1 MADVQREKGSF
12 MRLSRRSF
20 LTGTA
25 AAAACSII
33 GLPRKSAAAETP
45 RQIIAGP
52 VTPMGSSAYDKLQLT
67 QAGIYAP
74 GGSRGFPQFSTLYDS
89 NYYDL
94 ALSLYLLSY
103 RIPGDTR
110 WLQAARTVAE
120 RWANDPYA
128 FASTSGAPPRTF
140 STLGLAVYYLD
151 TGSTKAKAV
160 VNSQA
165 ARGAQYFGIY
175 DGGSKDM
182 RESAYALMAMIASTI
197 IGGDDRSAEALKSLN
212 GLLAGQMSDG
222 RWQNHDNCAVSGSC
236 TPMVPAGYYTLN
248 YMMGLV
254 LESLIMY
261 DRAFGDSRI
270 VPALKA
276 GTNWLWSTQWV
287 PTVPGSSPT
296 FGAFQYADITSGSVN
311 TEPHANLSGLI
322 VPAWGYLY
330 AKTQNSTY
338 ATQGQ
343 TILNGMVAGNSQL
356 GLSGAGIYNVK
367 QFDQE
372 FRSSPRYLGF
382 VGGPASTPPPSTT
395 TLQAPTGLIVK

>member
-1 MADVQREKGSF
+1 MADVQQEKGSF
-12 MRLSRRSF
+12 MHLSRRSF

-25 AAAACSII
+25 AAAAFSLI
-33 GLPRKSAAAETP
+33 GLPKKSAGAETP
-45 RQIIAGP
+45 LQILTGP
-52 VTPMGSSAYDKLQLT
+52 VTPMGSSAYDKLQVT
-67 QAGIYAP
+67 QAGVYAP
-74 GGSRGFPQFSTLYDS
+74 GGSRGFPQFSTIYDS

-94 ALSLYLLSY
+94 ALALYLLSY
-103 RIPGDTR
+103 RIPGDTT
-110 WLQAARTVAE
+110 WLKGARTVAE
-120 RWANDPYA
+120 RWASDPYSL
-128 FASTSGAPPRTF
+128 ASTSGAPPRTY

-165 ARGAQYFGIY
+165 AHAARYFGVY

-197 IGGDDRSAEALKSLN
+197 IGGDDHSADALKSLN

-222 RWQNHDNCAVSGSC
+222 RWQNHDNCAVYKNC

-254 LESLIMY
+254 LEALIMY

-287 PTVPGSSPT
+287 PVVPGSSPT
-296 FGAFQYADITSGSVN
+296 FGAFQYGDINSGSVN
-311 TEPHANLSGLI
+311 TEPSANLSGLI

-330 AKTQNSTY
+330 ARTQNSTY

-343 TILNGMVAGNSQL
+343 TILNGMVAGNGQL
-356 GLSGAGIYNVK
+356 GISGAGIYNVK
-367 QFDQE
+367 QFNQE
-372 FRSSPRYLGF
+372 FRSSPRYVGF
-382 VGGPASTPPPSTT
+382 VAAPSTAPSTT
-395 TLQAPTGLIVK
+395 TLQAPTGLTVK